1 MNAVTEPAKVGRP
14 TVMSKDVQDRLI
26 ELIGSGVPN
35 TDACVDVGIDQKTL
49 YNTLQRDP
57 EFFQRY
63 DLAKK
68 ATVDALVDRARTVA
82 RGAMAATNG
91 AQVQAAKLMWDH
103 EWREAQRLAPQR
115 WGEKAQVELTGRIE
129 SSDPAEISK
138 RLAFIEMLG
147 AAQLGGDVT
156 DATAEDDD
164 DTDVGQ

>member
-1 MNAVTEPAKVGRP
+1 
-14 TVMSKDVQDRLI
+14 MSKDVQDRLI

-129 SSDPAEISK
+129 SGDPAEISK

-156 DATAEDDD
+156 DATGDD

>member
-1 MNAVTEPAKVGRP
+1 
-14 TVMSKDVQDRLI
+14 MSKDVQDRLI

>member
-14 TVMSKDVQDRLI
+14 TVLPRDKQDELL
-26 ELIGSGVPN
+26 ELIACGTPN
-35 TDACVDVGIDQKTL
+35 RAACAEIGIDPRTL
-49 YNTLQRDP
+49 YYMAQRDP

-63 DLAKK
+63 DAAKK
-68 ATVDALVDRARTVA
+68 MAVDALVDNARDEA
-82 RGAMAATNG
+82 QAAKRATNG
-91 AQVQAAKLMWDH
+91 AQVQGHKLAWDH

-164 DTDVGQ
+164 TDMGQ